1 MLKLI
6 ELTKVFGT
14 RRALDS
20 VSLDVADG
28 EFIGIIGRSGAGKS
42 TLIRSINRL
51 HEPTSGKIMFNNTD
65 VTALKGKALRQWRAD
80 CAMIFQQFNLSGRM
94 DVLTNVLI
102 GRLQKHATLPSL
114 FKFFTTEERAAA
126 VATLSRLDL
135 ADAALQRA
143 ETLSGGQQQRV
154 AIARALMQEP
164 KLILADEPIASLD
177 PKNSE
182 AVMDALADANKRSGI
197 TVLCNLHDLDVAEQY
212 CGRIIGMEKG
222 KIVFDGPP
230 AALDRDMKLRI
241 YGQDLR
247 AA

>member
-6 ELTKVFGT
+6 ELTKEFGS

-20 VSLDVADG
+20 VTLDVTDG

-51 HEPTSGKIMFNNTD
+51 HEPTSGKIVFND
-65 VTALKGKALRQWRAD
+65 VEVTALKGKALRQWRAD

-114 FKFFTTEERAAA
+114 FKFFTSEERAAA
-126 VATLSRLDL
+126 IATLARLDL

-182 AVMDALADANKRSGI
+182 AVMDALADANSRSGI

-212 CGRIIGMEKG
+212 CRRIIGMEKG
-222 KIVFDGPP
+222 RIVFDGPP
-230 AALDRDMKLRI
+230 SALDREMKQRI
-241 YGQDLR
+241 YGKDLR

>member
-1 MLKLI
+1 MLNLI
-6 ELTKVFGT
+6 DLTKTFGT

-20 VSLDVADG
+20 VSLEFPHG
-28 EFIGIIGRSGAGKS
+28 EFVGIIGRSGAGKS
-42 TLIRSINRL
+42 TLLRSINRL
-51 HEPTSGKIMFNNTD
+51 HEPTSGQIIFDGQD
-65 VTALKGKALRQWRAD
+65 VLKLSGKSLRQWRAD

-94 DVLTNVLI
+94 DVLTNVLV
-102 GRLQKHATLPSL
+102 GRLQKHSTIPSL
-114 FKFFTTEERAAA
+114 FKLFTSDERAAA
-126 VATLSRLDL
+126 IATLARFDL
-135 ADAALQRA
+135 ADAALQRT

-182 AVMDALADANKRSGI
+182 AVMDALADVNRRAGI

-212 CGRIIGMEKG
+212 CSRIIGMENG
-222 KIVFDGPP
+222 RVVFDGLPGG
-230 AALDRDMKLRI
+230 LDRATRQRI
-241 YGQDLR
+241 YGKDLK

>member
-6 ELTKVFGT
+6 GLTKEFGS
-14 RRALDS
+14 RRALDN
-20 VSLDVADG
+20 VTLDFQPG
-28 EFIGIIGRSGAGKS
+28 EFVGIIGRSGAGKS

-51 HEPTSGKIMFNNTD
+51 HEPTSGKILFGETD

-114 FKFFTTEERAAA
+114 FKFFTAEERAAA
-126 VATLSRLDL
+126 VATLARLDL

-182 AVMDALADANKRSGI
+182 AVMDALADANSRSGI

-212 CGRIIGMEKG
+212 CRRIIGMEKG
-222 KIVFDGPP
+222 KVVFDGPP
-230 AALDRDMKLRI
+230 SALDRDMKLRI
-241 YGQDLR
+241 YGQGLR

>member
-6 ELTKVFGT
+6 ELTKEFGS

-20 VSLDVADG
+20 VTLDVADG

-51 HEPTSGKIMFNNTD
+51 HEPTSGKIVFND
-65 VTALKGKALRQWRAD
+65 VEVTALKGKALRQWRAD

-114 FKFFTTEERAAA
+114 FKFFTSEERAAA
-126 VATLSRLDL
+126 IATLARLDL

-164 KLILADEPIASLD
+164 
-177 PKNSE
+177 
-182 AVMDALADANKRSGI
+182 
-197 TVLCNLHDLDVAEQY
+197 
-212 CGRIIGMEKG
+212 
-222 KIVFDGPP
+222 
-230 AALDRDMKLRI
+230 
-241 YGQDLR
+241 
-247 AA
+247 

>member
-51 HEPTSGKIMFNNTD
+51 HEPTSGKILFNDID

-126 VATLSRLDL
+126 IATLARLDL

-212 CGRIIGMEKG
+212 CSRIIGMEKG
-222 KIVFDGPP
+222 KVVFDGPP
-230 AALDRDMKLRI
+230 AALDREMKLRI

>member
-6 ELTKVFGT
+6 ELTKEFGS

-20 VSLDVADG
+20 VTLDVADG

-51 HEPTSGKIMFNNTD
+51 HEPTSGKIVFND
-65 VTALKGKALRQWRAD
+65 VEVTALKGKALRQWRAD

-114 FKFFTTEERAAA
+114 FKFFTSEERAAA
-126 VATLSRLDL
+126 IATLARLDL

-182 AVMDALADANKRSGI
+182 AVMDALADANSRSGI

-212 CGRIIGMEKG
+212 CRRIIGMEKG
-222 KIVFDGPP
+222 RIVFDGPP
-230 AALDRDMKLRI
+230 SALDREMKQRI
-241 YGQDLR
+241 YGKDLR

>member
-1 MLKLI
+1 MLKLVG
-6 ELTKVFGT
+6 LTKEFGT
-14 RRALDS
+14 RRALDN
-20 VSLDVADG
+20 VTLDFQPG
-28 EFIGIIGRSGAGKS
+28 EFVGIIGRSGAGKS

-51 HEPTSGKIMFNNTD
+51 HEPTSGKILFGDVD

-126 VATLSRLDL
+126 VATLARLDL

-182 AVMDALADANKRSGI
+182 AVMDALADANSRSGI

-212 CGRIIGMEKG
+212 CRRIIGMEKG
-222 KIVFDGPP
+222 RVVFDGPP
-230 AALDRDMKLRI
+230 SALDREMKQRI

>member
-1 MLKLI
+1 MLKLVG
-6 ELTKVFGT
+6 LTKEFGT
-14 RRALDS
+14 RRALDN
-20 VSLDVADG
+20 VTLDFQPG
-28 EFIGIIGRSGAGKS
+28 EFVGIIGRSGAGKS

-51 HEPTSGKIMFNNTD
+51 HEPTSGKILFGDTD
-65 VTALKGKALRQWRAD
+65 VTALKGRALRQWRAD

-114 FKFFTTEERAAA
+114 FKFFTNEERAAA
-126 VATLSRLDL
+126 VATLARLDL
-135 ADAALQRA
+135 AEAALQRA

-182 AVMDALADANKRSGI
+182 AVMDALADANQRSGI

-212 CGRIIGMEKG
+212 CRRIIGMEKG
-222 KIVFDGPP
+222 KVVFDGPP
-230 AALDRDMKLRI
+230 SALDRDMKLRI
-241 YGQDLR
+241 YGQGLR

>member
-6 ELTKVFGT
+6 ELTKEFGS

-20 VSLDVADG
+20 VTLDVADG

-51 HEPTSGKIMFNNTD
+51 HEPTSGKIVFND
-65 VTALKGKALRQWRAD
+65 VEVTALKGKALRQWRAD

-114 FKFFTTEERAAA
+114 FKFFTSEERAAA
-126 VATLSRLDL
+126 IATLARLDL

-143 ETLSGGQQQRV
+143 EALSGGQQQRV

-182 AVMDALADANKRSGI
+182 AVMDALADANSRSGI

-212 CGRIIGMEKG
+212 CRRIIGMEMG
-222 KIVFDGPP
+222 RIVFDGPP
-230 AALDRDMKLRI
+230 SALDREMKQRI
-241 YGQDLR
+241 YGKDLR

>member
-1 MLKLI
+1 MLKLVG
-6 ELTKVFGT
+6 LTKEFGT
-14 RRALDS
+14 RRALDN
-20 VSLDVADG
+20 VTLDVADG

-51 HEPTSGKIMFNNTD
+51 HEPTAGKILFNDTD

-114 FKFFTTEERAAA
+114 FKFFTNEERAAA
-126 VATLSRLDL
+126 VATLARLDL

-182 AVMDALADANKRSGI
+182 AVMDALADANSRSGI

-212 CGRIIGMEKG
+212 CRRIIGMEKG
-222 KIVFDGPP
+222 KVVFDGPP
-230 AALDRDMKLRI
+230 AQLDREMKLRI

>member
-1 MLKLI
+1 MLRLI

-20 VSLDVADG
+20 VTLDVADG

-51 HEPTSGKIMFNNTD
+51 HEPSSGKILFNDID
-65 VTALKGKALRQWRAD
+65 VTALRGKALRQWRAD

-126 VATLSRLDL
+126 IATLARLDL

-154 AIARALMQEP
+154 AISRALMQEP

-182 AVMDALADANKRSGI
+182 AVMDALSDANKRSGI

-212 CGRIIGMEKG
+212 CSRIIGMEKG
-222 KIVFDGPP
+222 KVVFDGPP
-230 AALDRDMKLRI
+230 AALDREMKLRI